1 MPEPT
6 VEVIKMRDA
15 AMAEVGE
22 NGAEAEN
29 EETSKTR
36 FGCKW
41 WSSEASKKDK
51 CMTKLLLQHE
61 ELLLVDFAKRLNDK
75 EVLLKSTRCIDVQTT
90 TGADGKTEEQTKW
103 IFEALSNGG
112 VIQAKYH
119 LKLNGG
125 LKTVNATLENVTLED
140 EVAKMTAVELEKV
153 EELDKMEGKND
164 DGGNNRKKDNKRPKK
179 E

>member
-6 VEVIKMRDA
+6 VEVIKKRDA

-22 NGAEAEN
+22 GGAEAEDD
-29 EETSKTR
+29 ETSKTR

-41 WSSEASKKDK
+41 WSSEVSKKDK
-51 CMTKLLLQHE
+51 RMTKLLLQHE

-75 EVLLKSTRCIDVQTT
+75 EALLKSTRCIDVQTM
-90 TGADGKTEEQTKW
+90 TGVDGKTEEQTKW
-103 IFEALSNGG
+103 IFEAMSNGG

-119 LKLNGG
+119 LKSNGG
-125 LKTVNATLENVTLED
+125 LKTVNVILENVILED
-140 EVAKMTAVELEKV
+140 DVVKMTTEELEKMA
-153 EELDKMEGKND
+153 ELEKMVVKND
-164 DGGNNRKKDNKRPKK
+164 DGGNNSEKDSKRPKK